1 MDHDETIVTTGGC
14 HDCGGVCRHLVHVR
28 DGRVRRIETDD
39 RHGGLCRSCLRGRAY
54 RQRLESPDRVL
65 YPLKRVGPRGAG
77 EFERISWDA
86 ALDAV
91 AARMRRV
98 KDQYGPAALLH
109 IWCSGS
115 QSVLHTY
122 RGVSR
127 LFNRFG
133 GCTQRWGNLSLGG
146 ADFASLATYGTVDTG
161 HSLDDLL
168 SARCILLW
176 GWNPVATRQM
186 VNTSGVL
193 VAAHERGSRIV
204 CIDPRFTETAAQI
217 ADEWLPVR
225 PGSDTALLL
234 AMAQVTLEEGL
245 EDRDFIARHTVG
257 FAEFRDYVLGKTD
270 AVPKTPAWA
279 ARISG
284 VPAPKIIDLARLYA
298 TVKPAALM
306 KGYAPG
312 RTAYGEQFHR
322 AAAVLASITGN
333 IGVAGGNPA
342 GCGLCFKTGLGVLG
356 PKIPA
361 GTNPLEADL
370 ATFPFQTLDP
380 ADMDRVSVNS
390 CRLWDAV
397 LRGRDG
403 GYPADF
409 KLLYIVA
416 SNCLNQLPNTNLG
429 VRALEQA
436 EFTVIH
442 EQFMTPTARYADIV
456 LPVNTHFEREDI
468 FRSPVGYSTGPYYIY
483 AGPVVASAGETRT
496 DLEIAAELAKRLGIA
511 DYLEKDQDG
520 WLRELAA
527 TAPDMS
533 RDIPDYDAF
542 KADGFAEV
550 DIHGPVVAFE
560 DQIKDPAANPFPT
573 PSGKIE
579 IFSER
584 VAALNR
590 ADLPPLPEYIEA
602 WEGPADPL
610 AAKYPLQL
618 VTYHHLRRAHSCFD
632 NLPWLRELQFQA
644 LSINTGDAAAR
655 GIRDGDSVSVFNDR
669 GKVIVPASVTGRIM
683 PGVVALGEGAWFKP
697 DETGADRGGCANVLT
712 RDHPTPGGALPSNS
726 SLVEVA
732 AAAES

>member
-1 MDHDETIVTTGGC
+1 MGQDETIVTTGGC
-14 HDCGGVCRHLVHVR
+14 HDCGGICRHLVHVK

-39 RHGGLCRSCLRGRAY
+39 RHGGLYRSCLRGRAY

-65 YPLKRVGPRGAG
+65 YPLKRIGARGAV
-77 EFERISWDA
+77 EFERISWDE

-91 AARMRRV
+91 AARMRHVR
-98 KDQYGPAALLH
+98 QRYGPAALLY

-122 RGVSR
+122 RGVNR

-161 HSLDDLL
+161 HSLEDLTN
-168 SARCILLW
+168 ARCILLW
-176 GWNPVATRQM
+176 GWNPVATRQL

-193 VAAHERGSRIV
+193 VAARQRGSRII
-204 CIDPRFTETAAQI
+204 CLDPRFTETAAQV

-234 AMAQVTLEEGL
+234 AMAYVILDEGL
-245 EDRDFIARHTVG
+245 EDKDFITRYTVG
-257 FAEFRDYVLGKTD
+257 FDEFRDYVFGKSD
-270 AVPKTPAWA
+270 RVPKTPAWA
-279 ARISG
+279 AEISG
-284 VPAPKIIDLARLYA
+284 VPVESIVRLARTYA
-298 TVKPAALM
+298 TEKPAALM

-333 IGVAGGNPA
+333 IGLPGGNPA
-342 GCGLCFKTGLGVLG
+342 GCGLCLKTGLGVIG
-356 PKIPA
+356 PKIPT
-361 GTNPLEADL
+361 GINPLEADL
-370 ATFPFQTLDP
+370 AAFPNQTLDP
-380 ADMDRVSVNS
+380 GGMNQVSVNS
-390 CRLWDAV
+390 CRIWDGV
-397 LRGRDG
+397 LRGRAG

-429 VRALEQA
+429 VKALEAA

-442 EQFMTPTARYADIV
+442 EQFMTPTARYADII

-468 FRSPVGYSTGPYYIY
+468 FRSPVTYSTGPYYIY
-483 AGPVVASAGETRT
+483 AHRTVEPAGETRT
-496 DLEIAAELAKRLGIA
+496 DLEIAAGLAERLGIA
-511 DYLEKDQDG
+511 DATDQDEDG

-527 TAPDMS
+527 SAADLS

-542 KADGFAEV
+542 KAEGFAEAP
-550 DIHGPVVAFE
+550 ITRPVVAFE
-560 DQIKDPAANPFPT
+560 DQIKFPATHPFPT
-573 PSGKIE
+573 PTGKIE
-579 IFSER
+579 IFSAR
-584 VAALNR
+584 LAALDR
-590 ADLPPLPEYIEA
+590 SDLPPLPRYLEP
-602 WEGPADPL
+602 WESAADAL

-632 NLPWLRELQFQA
+632 NLPWLRELQAQA
-644 LSINTGDAAAR
+644 LTINTGDAAAR
-655 GIRDGDSVSVFNDR
+655 GISDGAPVRVFNDR
-669 GKVIVPASVTGRIM
+669 GQVIVPASVTGRIM
-683 PGVVALGEGAWFKP
+683 PGVVALGEGAWFNP

-712 RDHPTPGGALPSNS
+712 LDRPTPGGALPSNS
-726 SLVEVA
+726 SLVEVTV
-732 AAAES
+732 E